1 MQAAKRIQKGVAEIP
16 GLKVLSDPEMSV
28 FAIASDSLNVYEL
41 GDELSARGWHLDR
54 QQFPASLHMTVNYV
68 HARVVD
74 EFLSDLRDAAG
85 IVRRPTLRKGLAGFM
100 IKAAN
105 LLTRLLPEK
114 WVSALMARLPPLLGG
129 GGSGLP
135 GRMA

>member
-41 GDELSARGWHLDR
+41 GDELSVRGSHLDR
-54 QQFPASLHMTVNYV
+54 QQFPASLHMTVNFV

-74 EFLSDLRDAAG
+74 AFLSDLREAG
-85 IVRRPTLRKGLAGFM
+85 RIVRKPSLRKGLAGYVF
-100 IKAAN
+100 
-105 LLTRLLPEK
+105 
-114 WVSALMARLPPLLGG
+114 
-129 GGSGLP
+129 
-135 GRMA
+135 

>member
-28 FAIASDSLNVYEL
+28 FAIASDSLDVYEL
-41 GDELSARGWHLDR
+41 ADELSARGWHLDR
-54 QQFPASLHMTVNYV
+54 QQFPASLHVTVNYV
-68 HARVVD
+68 HARVAD
-74 EFLSDLRDAAG
+74 EFLADLRDAARV
-85 IVRRPTLRKGLAGFM
+85 VRRPSLRKGITALV

-114 WVSALMARLPPLLGG
+114 WVS
-129 GGSGLP
+129 
-135 GRMA
+135 